1 MGWGEVGCSWCAS
14 WSKQLPGWEGL
25 HLSPRLWVKRQ
36 DFPRPGSRLLVSNR
50 LSKFFVPGH
59 VDVHVVPKEATLSC
73 TCVYVTVLSI
83 ALAQGMLAGE
93 MGRFN
98 E

>member
-1 MGWGEVGCSWCAS
+1 M
-14 WSKQLPGWEGL
+14 
-25 HLSPRLWVKRQ
+25 
-36 DFPRPGSRLLVSNR
+36 SNR

-59 VDVHVVPKEATLSC
+59 VEVHVVPKEATLSC